1 MEREKTVVMANE
13 LKYTAMSIVASGVN
27 FLTLII
33 FGRVFSVED
42 YGIVTMLQALVAN
55 IAVFM
60 IPLQILVC
68 KNIAD
73 NTRDRV
79 GGLFNYV
86 WVVNC
91 AEVICMIL
99 TASYIAK
106 YLYFDG
112 ILEYMLFIVL
122 VFSNN
127 IYTFLVGIVQG
138 EQDFLL
144 LGKEGIVLYMVK
156 LVLGVVLG
164 YCGLGPTAVIIGF
177 AMAEIICI
185 LMMRVK
191 IRLVLKDRKGVL
203 HLIDKDLI
211 RSYLWTLVLYVIVS
225 LYMNNGDLLLGN
237 LYCSK
242 AEMGLY
248 SVAIN
253 LSKISV
259 FLIAT
264 PIATILLPK
273 VAAIDKERREQRKL
287 LFIAEGITFG
297 ISVLYGIIFNGLSG
311 VVIPLLYGEEYVGA
325 SEYVLPCLLF
335 STVLGMFWVFYQ
347 YVVATD
353 GAKLFTVITALL
365 GTIAVMIVMQFH
377 VSIGA
382 IPVVMT
388 GAMVLTIVI
397 SVFFLKEVF
406 GT

>member
-13 LKYTAMSIVASGVN
+13 LKYTVMSIVASGVN

-33 FGRVFSVED
+33 FGRVFTVED

-60 IPLQILVC
+60 IPLQIMVC

-73 NTRDRV
+73 NTRNRV
-79 GGLFNYV
+79 EILFSYV

-99 TASYIAK
+99 TASYMAK
-106 YLYFDG
+106 YLHFDG
-112 ILEYMLFIVL
+112 IVEYMLFIGL

-144 LGKEGIVLYMVK
+144 LGKAGIVLYMVK

-191 IRLVLKDRKGVL
+191 IRLVLKDRKCVL

-237 LYCSK
+237 RYCSK
-242 AEMGLY
+242 DEMGLY

-273 VAAIDKERREQRKL
+273 VVAIDKERREQRKL

-311 VVIPLLYGEEYVGA
+311 VVIPLLYGKEYAGA

-353 GAKLFTVITALL
+353 GAKMFTVITALL
-365 GTIAVMIVMQFH
+365 GAIAVMMVMQLH
-377 VSIGA
+377 VSIGT
-382 IPVVMT
+382 IPVVMA

-397 SVFFLKEVF
+397 SAICGHFLA
-406 GT
+406 